1 MTTKLNEKR
10 FDGVA
15 YVTPSIFSLDIKSE
29 GVLCGSYIYHF
40 GGGGTYG
47 NGDINDNG
55 EY

>member
-29 GVLCGSYIYHF
+29 GVLCGSHIYHS

>member
-15 YVTPSIFSLDIKSE
+15 YVTPSILSLDIKSE
-29 GVLCGSYIYHF
+29 GVLCGSYIYHL

-47 NGDINDNG
+47 DGDINDNG

>member
-29 GVLCGSYIYHF
+29 GLLCMSSPKNTIDDATVVDW
-40 GGGGTYG
+40 GTF
-47 NGDINDNG
+47 
-55 EY
+55 